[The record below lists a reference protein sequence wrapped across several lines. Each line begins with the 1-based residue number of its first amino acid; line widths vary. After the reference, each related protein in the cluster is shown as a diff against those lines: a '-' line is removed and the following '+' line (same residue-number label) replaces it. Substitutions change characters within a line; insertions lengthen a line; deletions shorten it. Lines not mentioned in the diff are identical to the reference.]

1 MKLGFFTA
9 ALPGN
14 TLGQAAKWGAES
26 GFQAI
31 EIACWPLEKATRRY
45 AGVTHIDVTSL
56 DQARAKEIR
65 AMLDVCGLIISSLGY
80 YPNPLHPDAEHRETV
95 IGHLKKVIEGA
106 ALLEV
111 PIVGTF
117 VGKDKNKTVPQNLE
131 DYARIWPPIVKFARD
146 HGVKIAIENCPMIFS
161 YDEWPGGN
169 NLASTPAIWR
179 KMWEI
184 IPDDN
189 FGLNLDP
196 SHLILQMIDYERVIR
211 EFSSKIFHV
220 HAKDQHIDCEGLYNN
235 GVLSQG
241 MGWQVP
247 RLPGLGD
254 MDWAR
259 FFAALTAARYDDVV
273 SIEHE
278 DRVFEG
284 NEDLIKRGFYL
295 SPTHPSPIRWEGVS
309 LSDVIKSGCYLNIKL
324 EGDHE

>member
-1 MKLGFFTA
+1 MKLGFFTV
-9 ALPGN
+9 ALPNN
-14 TLGQAAKWGAES
+14 TLEEAARWGAQNGFES
-26 GFQAI
+26 I
-31 EIACWPLEKATRRY
+31 EVPCWPKEKATRRY
-45 AGVTHIDVTSL
+45 AGVTHIDVNTL
-56 DQARAKEIR
+56 DAQEAREIR
-65 AMLDVCGLIISSLGY
+65 AMVADHGLIISSLGY
-80 YPNPLHPDAEHRETV
+80 YPNPLHPDEEHRTTV
-95 IGHLKKVIEGA
+95 IEHLKRVIDAA

-111 PIVGTF
+111 PVVGTF

-131 DYARIWPPIVKFARD
+131 DYARVWPPIVGYAKER
-146 HGVKIAIENCPMIFS
+146 GIKIAIENCPMIFS

-196 SHLILQMIDYERVIR
+196 SHLVLQMIDYERVVR
-211 EFSSKIFHV
+211 EFAPKIFHV
-220 HAKDQHIDCEGLYNN
+220 HAKDLHIDREGLYNH

-241 MGWQVP
+241 MGWQTP

-254 MDWAR
+254 MDWAK
-259 FFAALTAARYDDVV
+259 FFRALTAARYDYVV

-284 NEDLIKRGFYL
+284 DEELVKRGFF
-295 SPTHPSPIRWEGVS
+295 IAR
-309 LSDVIKSGCYLNIKL
+309 DVLRPFI
-324 EGDHE
+324 H

>member
-9 ALPGN
+9 ALPDS
-14 TLGQAAKWGAES
+14 TLEQAAKWGAES

-31 EIACWPLEKATRRY
+31 EIACWPREKATRRY
-45 AGVTHIDVTSL
+45 AGVSHIDVNNL
-56 DQARAKEIR
+56 DAAKAKEIR
-65 AMLDVCGLIISSLGY
+65 SILDDCSLTISSLGY
-80 YPNPLHPDAEHRETV
+80 YPNPLDPEADARESV
-95 IGHLKKVIEGA
+95 IAHLKKVIEGA

-111 PIVGTF
+111 PVVGTF
-117 VGKDKNKTVPQNLE
+117 IGKDKNKTVPQNLE
-131 DYARIWPPIVKFARD
+131 DYAKIWPPIVKFAKD
-146 HGVKIAIENCPMIFS
+146 HGVKIAIENCPMLFS

-220 HAKDQHIDCEGLYNN
+220 HAKDLHIDREGLYNN

-254 MDWAR
+254 MDWGR
-259 FFAALTAARYDDVV
+259 FFAALTAARYDYVV

-278 DRVFEG
+278 DRVYEG
-284 NEDLIKRGFYL
+284 DEELVKRGFYL
-295 SPTHPSPIRWEGVS
+295 SR
-309 LSDVIKSGCYLNIKL
+309 DVLKPYI
-324 EGDHE
+324 H

>member
-9 ALPGN
+9 ALPGS
-14 TLGQAAKWGAES
+14 TLEQAAKWGAES

-45 AGVTHIDVTSL
+45 AGVTHIDVTTL
-56 DQARAKEIR
+56 NKAEAAKTR
-65 AMLDVCGLIISSLGY
+65 KMLDGYGLTISSLGY

-95 IGHLKKVIEGA
+95 IGHLKKVIEAA

-111 PIVGTF
+111 PVVGTF
-117 VGKDKNKTVPQNLE
+117 VGKDKNKTVPQNFE
-131 DYARIWPPIVKFARD
+131 DYANIWPPIVKFARER
-146 HGVKIAIENCPMIFS
+146 GVKIGIENCPMIFS

-196 SHLILQMIDYERVIR
+196 SHLVLQMIDYERVVR
-211 EFSSKIFHV
+211 EFAGRIFHV
-220 HAKDQHIDCEGLYNN
+220 HAKDLHIDHEGLYNN

-241 MGWQVP
+241 MGWQIP

-254 MDWAR
+254 MNWQK
-259 FFAALTAARYDDVV
+259 FFAALTAARYDYVV

-278 DRVFEG
+278 DRVYEG
-284 NEDLIKRGFYL
+284 DEELVKRGFYL
-295 SPTHPSPIRWEGVS
+295 SRDILKPYIH
-309 LSDVIKSGCYLNIKL
+309 
-324 EGDHE
+324 

>member
-14 TLGQAAKWGAES
+14 TLEQAAKWGAES

-45 AGVTHIDVTSL
+45 AGVTHIDVTTL
-56 DQARAKEIR
+56 DKAVAAKTR
-65 AMLDVCGLIISSLGY
+65 KMLEGYGLTISSLGY

-95 IGHLKKVIEGA
+95 IGHLKKVIEAA

-111 PIVGTF
+111 PVVGTF
-117 VGKDKNKTVPQNLE
+117 VGKDKNKTVPQNFE
-131 DYARIWPPIVKFARD
+131 DYAKIWPPIVKFARER
-146 HGVKIAIENCPMIFS
+146 GVKIAIENCPMLFS

-196 SHLILQMIDYERVIR
+196 SHLVLQMIDYERVVR
-211 EFSSKIFHV
+211 EFAGKIFHV
-220 HAKDQHIDCEGLYNN
+220 HAKDLHIDHEGLYNN

-254 MDWAR
+254 MNWQK
-259 FFAALTAARYDDVV
+259 FFAALTAARYDYVV

-278 DRVFEG
+278 DRVYEG
-284 NEDLIKRGFYL
+284 DEELVKRGFYL
-295 SPTHPSPIRWEGVS
+295 SRDILKPYIH
-309 LSDVIKSGCYLNIKL
+309 
-324 EGDHE
+324 

>member
-9 ALPGN
+9 ALPES
-14 TLGQAAKWGAES
+14 TLEQAANWGAES

-45 AGVTHIDVTSL
+45 AGVHHIDVNGL
-56 DQARAKEIR
+56 DKAKAKGIR
-65 AMLDVCGLIISSLGY
+65 SMLDGCGLTISSLGY
-80 YPNPLHPDAEHRETV
+80 YPNPLDPDLEHRQEV
-95 IGHLKKVIEGA
+95 IRHLQKVIEA
-106 ALLEV
+106 AAMLEV
-111 PIVGTF
+111 PVVGTF
-117 VGKDKNKTVPQNLE
+117 IGKDKNKTVPANLE
-131 DYARIWPPIVKFARD
+131 EYAKVWAPIVKFARER
-146 HGVKIAIENCPMIFS
+146 GVKIAIENCPMIFS

-184 IPDDN
+184 IPDEN

-196 SHLILQMIDYERVIR
+196 SHLILQMIDYERVVR
-211 EFSSKIFHV
+211 EFAGRIFHV
-220 HAKDQHIDCEGLYNN
+220 HAKDLHIDHEGLYNN

-254 MDWAR
+254 MDWKK
-259 FFAALTAARYDDVV
+259 FIAALTAVRYDYVI

-278 DRVFEG
+278 DRAFEG
-284 NEDLIKRGFYL
+284 DEELVKRGFYL
-295 SPTHPSPIRWEGVS
+295 SR
-309 LSDVIKSGCYLNIKL
+309 DVLKPYI
-324 EGDHE
+324 H

>member
-9 ALPGN
+9 ALPGS
-14 TLGQAAKWGAES
+14 TLEQAARWGAES

-45 AGVTHIDVTSL
+45 AGVTHIDVNDL
-56 DQARAKEIR
+56 DGDKAKEIR
-65 AMLDVCGLIISSLGY
+65 SMLEDCGLTISSLGY
-80 YPNPLHPDAEHRETV
+80 YPNPLHPEAEHRETV
-95 IGHLKKVIEGA
+95 IAHLKKVIEGA

-111 PIVGTF
+111 PVVGTF
-117 VGKDKNKTVPQNLE
+117 IGKDKNKTVPQNLE
-131 DYARIWPPIVKFARD
+131 DYAKIWPPIVKFARD

-211 EFSSKIFHV
+211 EFSGKLFHV
-220 HAKDQHIDCEGLYNN
+220 HAKDLHIDREGLYNN

-254 MDWAR
+254 VDWGR
-259 FFAALTAARYDDVV
+259 FFAALTAARYDYVV

-278 DRVFEG
+278 DRVYEG
-284 NEDLIKRGFYL
+284 DEELVKRGFYL
-295 SPTHPSPIRWEGVS
+295 SR
-309 LSDVIKSGCYLNIKL
+309 DVLKPYI
-324 EGDHE
+324 H

>member
-14 TLGQAAKWGAES
+14 TLEQAAKWGVES

-31 EIACWPLEKATRRY
+31 EIACWPFEKATRRY
-45 AGVTHIDVTSL
+45 AGVTHINVTEL
-56 DQARAKEIR
+56 DKAQAKDIR
-65 AMLDVCGLIISSLGY
+65 KMLDGYGLTISSLGY
-80 YPNPLHPDAEHRETV
+80 YPNPLHPDPEHRETV
-95 IGHLKKVIEGA
+95 IGHLKKVIEA
-106 ALLEV
+106 AEMLEV

-117 VGKDKNKTVPQNLE
+117 IGKDKDKTVPQNME
-131 DYARIWPPIVKFARD
+131 DYAKIWPPIVKFAKE

-179 KMWEI
+179 EMWEI

-196 SHLILQMIDYERVIR
+196 SHLVLQMIDYERVVR
-211 EFSSKIFHV
+211 EFADKIFHV
-220 HAKDQHIDCEGLYNN
+220 HAKDLHVDWEGVYNH

-241 MGWQVP
+241 MGWQIP

-254 MDWAR
+254 MDWGK
-259 FFAALTAARYDDVV
+259 FIAALTGIGYDYVV

-278 DRVFEG
+278 DRAFEG
-284 NEDLIKRGFYL
+284 DEELVKRGFYL
-295 SPTHPSPIRWEGVS
+295 SRDILKP
-309 LSDVIKSGCYLNIKL
+309 YMY
-324 EGDHE
+324 

>member
-14 TLGQAAKWGAES
+14 TLEQAAKWGAES

-31 EIACWPLEKATRRY
+31 EIACWPPEKATRRY
-45 AGVTHIDVTSL
+45 AGVSHIDVKNL
-56 DQARAKEIR
+56 DQNQAKGIS
-65 AMLDVCGLIISSLGY
+65 AMLDECGLMISSLGY
-80 YPNPLHPDAEHRETV
+80 YPNPLHPEAEHRAKV
-95 IGHLKKVIEGA
+95 IDHLKKVIESA
-106 ALLEV
+106 AMLEV

-117 VGKDKNKTVPQNLE
+117 IGKDKNKTVPQNLE
-131 DYARIWPPIVKFARD
+131 DYAKIWPPIVKFAKD

-211 EFSSKIFHV
+211 EFADKIFHV
-220 HAKDQHIDCEGLYNN
+220 HAKDLHIDHEGLYNH

-254 MDWAR
+254 VDWQKL
-259 FFAALTAARYDDVV
+259 FAALTAVRYDYVV

-278 DRVFEG
+278 DRAFEG
-284 NEDLIKRGFYL
+284 DEELVKRGFYL
-295 SPTHPSPIRWEGVS
+295 SR
-309 LSDVIKSGCYLNIKL
+309 DVLKPFI
-324 EGDHE
+324 H